1 MRSIAL
7 YKHINVGNI
16 LRFII
21 SLCYDSVK
29 WIKCWQI
36 HIGMVAFNKFLWVYV
51 FAARKKWCN
60 LSGWKIDVTS
70 IIRARIKSEEI
81 KLSCQKFFTVMI
93 FQKRRSF
100 PVVLFIPE
108 GFLALIL
115 CQFWHE
121 TPYSL
126 SYQRDQALSDSFKVP
141 HQVVDAVNDTVWAR
155 ELANLFT
162 KKCLFTSLMG

>member
-21 SLCYDSVK
+21 SLCYYSVK
-29 WIKCWQI
+29 WIKRWQI

-81 KLSCQKFFTVMI
+81 KLSCQNFFYCYDISKTKNFSSCFI
-93 FQKRRSF
+93 YPRGFFSF
-100 PVVLFIPE
+100 NTLSILARNPIQPVLPE
-108 GFLALIL
+108 GSSTLRL
-115 CQFWHE
+115 
-121 TPYSL
+121 
-126 SYQRDQALSDSFKVP
+126 V
-141 HQVVDAVNDTVWAR
+141 
-155 ELANLFT
+155 
-162 KKCLFTSLMG
+162 